1 MKLDITNSEYYRLVL
16 SYPFINTSTLVRIN
30 SRIKYPNVCELMEF
44 NDYQIYKKQQ
54 DEINYYN
61 KQIIACLKINDNE
74 ECRKFLDEKKNLYKT
89 HIFFP
94 SYYLMPYSLLWNKL
108 Q

>member
-1 MKLDITNSEYYRLVL
+1 MKLDISYSEYLRLLL

-54 DEINYYN
+54 DELNFYN
-61 KQIIACLKINDNE
+61 EQIFDCLKINDYE
-74 ECRKFLDEKKNLYKT
+74 KCRKILDEIKNLYKNHLFIT
-89 HIFFP
+89 
-94 SYYLMPYSLLWNKL
+94 SYYLYPYSLWWRKM
-108 Q
+108 